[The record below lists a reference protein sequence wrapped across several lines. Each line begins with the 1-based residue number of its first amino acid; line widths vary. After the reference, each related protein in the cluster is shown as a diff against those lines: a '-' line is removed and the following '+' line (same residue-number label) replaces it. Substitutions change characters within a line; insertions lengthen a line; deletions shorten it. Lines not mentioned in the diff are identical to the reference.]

1 MHVFFLAFW
10 HFFCYNMS
18 CSIKPGLARPS
29 YQISFNRPY
38 MSLYLY
44 IFGAVALVSLLS
56 LLGVFFLSF
65 SPRFVE
71 KLTLFLVS
79 LSAGTL
85 LGDAFLHLLP
95 EAAADGDGGLRMW
108 LWLIAGLIAF
118 FVLEKIVHWRHCH
131 IQTGPKHPHHLG
143 TMNLVGDCLH
153 NFFDGIIIAGSF
165 LVNIPLGIATFIAVI
180 AHEIPQEIG
189 DFGVLMYAGYS
200 RRRALFL
207 NFVTALTA
215 VLGAVVAI
223 MLGSRIDGFSELIVP
238 FTAGG
243 FIYIATADLI
253 PELKKETAAHKSLY
267 QLISIIVGVLI
278 MLALKL
284 IFE

>member
-1 MHVFFLAFW
+1 MT
-10 HFFCYNMS
+10 
-18 CSIKPGLARPS
+18 
-29 YQISFNRPY
+29 
-38 MSLYLY
+38 LYLY
-44 IFGAVALVSLLS
+44 IFGSVLLVSFLS
-56 LLGVFFLSF
+56 LFGVFFLSF
-65 SPRFVE
+65 SPRFME

-85 LGDAFLHLLP
+85 LGDSFLHLLP
-95 EAAADGDGGLRMW
+95 EAAADNGASLRMW
-108 LWLIAGLIAF
+108 LWLIIGLVSF

-131 IQTGPKHPHHLG
+131 IQTCPTHPHHLG
-143 TMNLVGDCLH
+143 IMNLVGDCLH
-153 NFFDGIIIAGSF
+153 NFFDGVIIAGSF
-165 LVNIPLGIATFIAVI
+165 LVSLPLGLTTLIAVI

-189 DFGVLMYAGYS
+189 DFGVLLYAGYS

-215 VLGAVVAI
+215 VFGAVIAIVLGA
-223 MLGSRIDGFSELIVP
+223 RINNFSDLIIP

-253 PELKKETAAHKSLY
+253 PELKKETAARKSLY
-267 QLISIIVGVLI
+267 QLISIIVGIGI
-278 MLALKL
+278 MLALKV